1 MTFPHDPASP
11 ASSLADEQLLE
22 RLRVATLGEYDIFG
36 ELGRGGMATVFL
48 AHEISPDR
56 KVAIKV
62 MSPALLHGAGMVERF
77 KREARTAAYLSHP
90 NIIPVYAVREAEG
103 LLFFVMKLV
112 EGTPLDAIIKEL
124 GKLPLPMVEAIL
136 AQIGGAFGYA
146 HRHGVVHRDIKP
158 SNILIDDEGW
168 AVVTDFGIAKMQE
181 TEGLTLT
188 GMAVGTP
195 TYMSPE
201 QCGGGPITGASD
213 QYAMGI
219 VAYEML
225 GHGNHFLP
233 ELIAGNSAIIGFL
246 TDAIGVNASNLPL
259 SASSSGQT
267 FRFVGG
273 LPVKTSAS
281 LGPVFGER
289 AQTVGRGRFVVGA
302 NITGVK
308 FSSLR
313 GVPLEKLVLNFT
325 HDDVAG
331 VGRPGLGDPE
341 KENDILQV
349 RLDMGVSLLVSTF
362 FATYGLS
369 DGLDLSIAVPLV
381 HTSLTGR
388 STAQIYPFGGPT
400 SVHFFTGSP
409 DNPGLIANAATFGSV
424 TSIGDIAVR
433 LKANVRTNE
442 RLGMAFMADVRLPTG
457 SEEDFTGAGH
467 LALRGLAIVSGRFGD
482 FSPHLNVGY
491 MLRTGEGRKDALI
504 YPFVRTV
511 EPTNIPEM
519 KDHRVSGSFGFKF
532 RTPGGP
538 ILVTNALVPLRRGG
552 LQSNLVWTVGL
563 DMNF

>member
-1 MTFPHDPASP
+1 MPGRRAASALVVAAVLAFPLQAQS
-11 ASSLADEQLLE
+11 QT
-22 RLRVATLGEYDIFG
+22 R
-36 ELGRGGMATVFL
+36 
-48 AHEISPDR
+48 
-56 KVAIKV
+56 
-62 MSPALLHGAGMVERF
+62 
-77 KREARTAAYLSHP
+77 
-90 NIIPVYAVREAEG
+90 
-103 LLFFVMKLV
+103 
-112 EGTPLDAIIKEL
+112 TPLRDRIRDL
-124 GKLPLPMVEAIL
+124 FSFGSCGQPLCLDGSVNA
-136 AQIGGAFGYA
+136 A
-146 HRHGVVHRDIKP
+146 
-158 SNILIDDEGW
+158 N
-168 AVVTDFGIAKMQE
+168 
-181 TEGLTLT
+181 
-188 GMAVGTP
+188 
-195 TYMSPE
+195 
-201 QCGGGPITGASD
+201 
-213 QYAMGI
+213 
-219 VAYEML
+219 

-267 FRFVGG
+267 FKFMAG

-281 LGPVFGER
+281 LGPVYGER

-302 NITGVK
+302 NLTGVK

-313 GVPLEKLVLNFT
+313 GVPLEKLVFNFT
-325 HDDVAG
+325 HEDVPG

-349 RLDMGVSLLVSTF
+349 RLAMSVNLLVSTF
-362 FATYGLS
+362 FATYGVS
-369 DGLDLSIAVPLV
+369 DALDLSIAVPLV

-409 DNPGLIANAATFGSV
+409 DNPGLIANATIFGSA
-424 TSIGDIAVR
+424 TSVGDIALR
-433 LKANVRTNE
+433 LKANVRSDE
-442 RLGMAFMADVRLPTG
+442 RLGMALMADARLPTG

-491 MLRTGEGRKDALI
+491 MLRTGAGRKDALLATGGFDQPVSEWATMSVEVLSEWESGASALRIPEPVTLI

-519 KDHRVSGSFGFKF
+519 KDHRVSGSLGFKF

-552 LQSNLVWTVGL
+552 LQSTLVWTVGL

>member
-1 MTFPHDPASP
+1 MPGRRAAPIIVVAAVLAFPLHVQSQTHAH
-11 ASSLADEQLLE
+11 
-22 RLRVATLGEYDIFG
+22 LRDRIRDLFSFG
-36 ELGRGGMATVFL
+36 SCGQPLCLDGSVN
-48 AHEISPDR
+48 
-56 KVAIKV
+56 
-62 MSPALLHGAGMVERF
+62 
-77 KREARTAAYLSHP
+77 AA
-90 NIIPVYAVREAEG
+90 N
-103 LLFFVMKLV
+103 
-112 EGTPLDAIIKEL
+112 
-124 GKLPLPMVEAIL
+124 
-136 AQIGGAFGYA
+136 
-146 HRHGVVHRDIKP
+146 
-158 SNILIDDEGW
+158 
-168 AVVTDFGIAKMQE
+168 
-181 TEGLTLT
+181 
-188 GMAVGTP
+188 
-195 TYMSPE
+195 
-201 QCGGGPITGASD
+201 
-213 QYAMGI
+213 
-219 VAYEML
+219 

-267 FRFVGG
+267 FKFVDG

-281 LGPVFGER
+281 LGPVYGER
-289 AQTVGRGRFVVGA
+289 AQTVGRRRFVVGA
-302 NITGVK
+302 NLTGVK
-308 FSSLR
+308 FTSLR
-313 GVPLEKLVLNFT
+313 GVPLDKLVLNFT

-362 FATYGLS
+362 FATYGVS
-369 DGLDLSIAVPLV
+369 DALDLSIAVPLV

-424 TSIGDIAVR
+424 TSVGDMALR
-433 LKANVRTNE
+433 LKANVRSDE
-442 RLGMAFMADVRLPTG
+442 RLGMALMADARLPTG

-467 LALRGLAIVSGRFGD
+467 MALRGLAIVSGRFGD

-491 MLRTGEGRKDALI
+491 LLRTGEGRNDALLATGGFDQPVSGWATMSVDVLSEWETGAGALKIPGPVTLI